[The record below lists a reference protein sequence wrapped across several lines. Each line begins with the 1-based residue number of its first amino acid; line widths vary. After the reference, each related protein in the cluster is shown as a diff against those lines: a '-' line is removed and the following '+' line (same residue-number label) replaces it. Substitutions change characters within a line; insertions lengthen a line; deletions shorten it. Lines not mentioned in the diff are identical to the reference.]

1 MNRIENGG
9 GRQTG
14 ETPGSLRRLPQDR
27 IMVDVP
33 MDSPAHQAF
42 LEANRRREQ
51 AREEFGGPD
60 PEAEEAYRKAAEDLS
75 EFAKTLYGRSRTS

>member
-1 MNRIENGG
+1 MNRIESGG

-14 ETPGSLRRLPQDR
+14 ETLESLRRLPEDR

-51 AREEFGGPD
+51 AREKFGGPD
-60 PEAEEAYRKAAEDLS
+60 PEAEEAYRKAAKDLS
-75 EFAKTLYGRSRTS
+75 QFAKTLYGRSRAS